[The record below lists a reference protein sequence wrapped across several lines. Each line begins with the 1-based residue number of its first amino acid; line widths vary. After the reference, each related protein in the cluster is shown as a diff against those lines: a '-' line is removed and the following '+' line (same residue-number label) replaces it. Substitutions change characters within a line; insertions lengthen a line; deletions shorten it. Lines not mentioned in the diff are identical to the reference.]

1 MADYTK
7 YILKVTA
14 GPDYD
19 PKNHS
24 EVRVNTADS
33 VEISTEHLDAKVW
46 VRVKDY
52 RAQGLPHGSPA
63 TSPYF
68 EHANHT
74 GDRYGIAYSF
84 RLKKDITGDK
94 LVFGNDFDHPI
105 RDRLPWGFSTAFNW
119 VKGWVDA
126 TMEGDAYADEPYLY
140 SPILSSMNILQI
152 GGKGQS
158 IDAVAE
164 GAGEKTGE
172 GDEAA
177 TIFIEGAQA
186 DGQEVREKS
195 GMPANNTQRK
205 RHYQQ
210 LQPRQDF
217 VFEKDR
223 AYACDFFNGYLD
235 FNEFSLKLP
244 ILTIPVIKYW
254 DGQPLRYV
262 LRNLETKEV
271 YFVILFSLVP
281 VEQVN
286 TENAGETTGSKQEAQ
301 EKAEKDK
308 SNEQTQTKSS
318 NDDLD

>member
-19 PKNHS
+19 EKNHT
-24 EVRVNTADS
+24 EVLVNTANS
-33 VEISTEHLDAKVW
+33 VGISTEHLDAKVW

-52 RAQGLPHGSPA
+52 RGLPQGSPA

-68 EHANHT
+68 EHSDHT
-74 GDRYGIAYSF
+74 GDRYSIAYSF
-84 RLKKDITGDK
+84 RLKKDVAGDK

-126 TMEGDAYADEPYLY
+126 TMEGDPYADEPYLY
-140 SPILSSMNILQI
+140 SPILSSMNILQV
-152 GGKGQS
+152 GGKDQS
-158 IDAVAE
+158 IDEVAE

-172 GDEAA
+172 GDQTAI
-177 TIFIEGAQA
+177 IFKEGAQA

-195 GMPANNTQRK
+195 GMPTNNTQRK

-281 VEQVN
+281 VEHVDTGSSSE
-286 TENAGETTGSKQEAQ
+286 TEGSKQEEW
-301 EKAEKDK
+301 EKVEKDK
-308 SNEQTQTKSS
+308 NSEPNGQAKPA

>member
-1 MADYTK
+1 MADHTK

-14 GPDYD
+14 GRDYD

-33 VEISTEHLDAKVW
+33 VDISTEHLDARIW

-52 RAQGLPHGSPA
+52 RGLPKGSPS

-74 GDRYGIAYSF
+74 SDRYSIAYSF
-84 RLKKDITGDK
+84 RLKKEISGDK

-126 TMEGDAYADEPYLY
+126 TMEGDVYADEPYLY
-140 SPILSSMNILQI
+140 SPILSSMNII
-152 GGKGQS
+152 SVGGKGQS
-158 IDAVAE
+158 ISDVAE

-172 GDEAA
+172 GDQTAI
-177 TIFIEGAQA
+177 IFKEGSQK

-195 GMPANNTQRK
+195 TMPTDNSQRK
-205 RHYQQ
+205 RYFQQ
-210 LQPRQDF
+210 LQPRKDF
-217 VFEKDR
+217 IFEKDR
-223 AYACDFFNGYLD
+223 AFACDFFNGYLD

-244 ILTIPVIKYW
+244 IITIPVISYW

-281 VEQVN
+281 VETLN
-286 TENAGETTGSKQEAQ
+286 NEDTGASGDSKNEEW
-301 EKAEKDK
+301 EKVEKDK
-308 SNEQTQTKSS
+308 SSEQNQSKTT
-318 NDDLD
+318 DDDID